1 MASWSMY
8 FMLYGEF
15 KNIIAG
21 YRGIPRDEGLD
32 SLDYLLSSGAAGVCT
47 AVLSNPLWVI
57 KTRMLSTG
65 RSSPGAYSSMT
76 NGLRIIIRDEGT
88 RGLFRG
94 LVPALFGVTHGAL
107 QFMFYERLKIWRKH
121 AKENIDPPSTGSGGG
136 APVSGENTKK
146 GLSNLDFLTLSAT
159 SKIMAGSITYPYR
172 VVQTRMQTYDADAVY
187 SSARDAVIKI
197 WRNEGVGGFYKG

>member
-1 MASWSMY
+1 MASH
-8 FMLYGEF
+8 
-15 KNIIAG
+15 
-21 YRGIPRDEGLD
+21 RGRTREEGLD
-32 SLDYLLSSGAAGVCT
+32 SVDYLLSSGSAGVLT
-47 AVLSNPLWVI
+47 AVISNPLWVI

-65 RSSPGAYSSMT
+65 RSSPGAYASMT
-76 NGLRIIIRDEGT
+76 NGFRTIIMTEGT

-121 AKENIDPPSTGSGGG
+121 AKENTDLDPHSGSTGNIGG
-136 APVSGENTKK
+136 APPAETETDGGERKK
-146 GLSNLDFLTLSAT
+146 GPSLSNVDYLTLSAA

-187 SSARDAVIKI
+187 SSARDAVVKI
-197 WRNEGVGGFYKG
+197 WRNEGVVGFYKG

>member
-1 MASWSMY
+1 MAS
-8 FMLYGEF
+8 
-15 KNIIAG
+15 
-21 YRGIPRDEGLD
+21 YRGRSKDEGLD
-32 SLDYLLSSGAAGVCT
+32 SVDYLLSSGTAGVLT

-121 AKENIDPPSTGSGGG
+121 ARENIDPPVAGATGSGGAPG
-136 APVSGENTKK
+136 AERSAKK
-146 GLSNLDFLTLSAT
+146 GLSNLDFLTLSAA

-187 SSARDAVIKI
+187 SSARDAVVKI
-197 WRNEGVGGFYKG
+197 WRNEGVIGFYKG

>member
-1 MASWSMY
+1 M
-8 FMLYGEF
+8 
-15 KNIIAG
+15 AG
-21 YRGIPRDEGLD
+21 YRGRTQDEGLD
-32 SLDYLLSSGAAGVCT
+32 SVDYLLSSGSAGVLT

-65 RSSPGAYSSMT
+65 RSSPGAYTSMT
-76 NGLRIIIRDEGT
+76 NGLRTILKTEGT

-94 LVPALFGVTHGAL
+94 LAPALFGVTHGAL

-121 AKENIDPPSTGSGGG
+121 ARENIDLDPHTRSKGVGG
-136 APVSGENTKK
+136 APTGTAGNGGGERKK
-146 GLSNLDFLTLSAT
+146 GRALSNTDFLTLSAA

-187 SSARDAVIKI
+187 SSARDAVVKI
-197 WRNEGVGGFYKG
+197 WRNEGVVGFYKG